1 MMPRWARIALLG
13 AWGFAGCGLVAKL
26 RADDPGAGEQI
37 VDGDGIVASE
47 AEAGVVPLVDPE
59 VPVPYTKTVDLIQR
73 LYMYVDR
80 VSPQG
85 LFAAAAIGLERGV
98 DWLHVDVRDGVAR
111 LRHGGGRDLGAVTVT
126 GWGDLAAGLYGLEKA
141 VYRAG
146 VPWGAV
152 NLRLTLLAGLT
163 TELDPYSRILA
174 GDKLD
179 SFDTR
184 LKGTLV
190 GIGASLKRV
199 DDRIVITDVQPDGP
213 AALAGVTPGDVV
225 LAIDDTSTLNLPVRE
240 AVRKIRGERDT
251 DVRLRLLRGGAEL
264 DVTLTRAQVVVDNV
278 RHEALDGG
286 VGYVRVESVSQQTLS
301 NLTRALALLAA
312 DDAAPTGLIL
322 DLRGNTGG
330 SMKESAAVV
339 DHFVKGGVVLTTQ
352 GRDGHPVADLVP
364 EIDAD
369 DDLAEPD
376 LPIIVLVDPKTAS
389 GAEIISGALLGL
401 DRAALV
407 GQRTFGKGQVQKVYT
422 LEPGLSFKLT
432 VAEYRV
438 TDDVAVVDVGVQPDV
453 HVGHI
458 VVAPDA
464 VRVEGFDLVR
474 ERVPWDAIVPAVS
487 MFDGSDRSD
496 GGDAPPI
503 DVPRELARRAL
514 VSAASAARDDLTA
527 ALADATRALRAE
539 QEAALQ
545 AALAPRAVDWST
557 APAEGP
563 APVARVEVSVGPL
576 PTPDPAAPDDRQVT
590 VRVRNAGAEPL
601 YRAWVQLDCATFSPW
616 DDLAFP
622 VGKLAPGELRE
633 VTARVKLAP
642 GVLERADVAQVTLR
656 TDRRPTVQLP
666 DAVLRAATTADPHL
680 RVAAQLLPLPD
691 APGDY
696 DVAVTLTNRSDIA
709 LTGLEVWSEAPSDAR
724 LELLQAGAR
733 VDQLAP
739 RGTAT
744 LHLRLRRGAPGVQG
758 PESFPLQLTV
768 EADRFGVLFTPEVTL
783 DVDGRVATREAPVVT
798 LGRHPLTAAAGRL
811 SIPVEVTD
819 DGRLEDIV
827 LFHNGE
833 KLLWHDGGTSRQR
846 LQLVIQLVS
855 GVNTLVVAATDET
868 GTRTQLTWR
877 VLGEG
882 PVPQS
887 TPGSGA
893 LDDGRSWAPRARGH
907 HGQDG

>member
-1 MMPRWARIALLG
+1 MPRWARAALL
-13 AWGFAGCGLVAKL
+13 AWGFAGCGLFAGL
-26 RADDPGAGEQI
+26 RADDPNAGERL

-47 AEAGVVPLVDPE
+47 LEAGAVPLIDPD
-59 VPVPYTKTVDLIQR
+59 VPAPYTKTVDLIQR

-111 LRHGGGRDLGAVTVT
+111 LRHGGGRELGAVTVT

-146 VPWGAV
+146 VPWGEV
-152 NLRLTLLAGLT
+152 NLRLTILAGLT
-163 TELDPYSRILA
+163 TELDPYSRMLA

-199 DDRIVITDVQPDGP
+199 DDRIVVTEVQPDGP
-213 AALAGVTPGDVV
+213 AALAGVTAGDVV

-251 DVRLRLLRGGAEL
+251 DVRLRLLRAGAEL
-264 DVTLTRAQVVVDNV
+264 DVTLTRDQVVVDNV

-286 VGYVRVESVSQQTLS
+286 VGYVRVESVSQQTLA

-312 DDAAPTGLIL
+312 ADAAPTGLIL

-389 GAEIISGALLGL
+389 GAEIISGALMGLG
-401 DRAALV
+401 RAALV

-438 TDDVAVVDVGVQPDV
+438 TDEVAVVDVGVQPDV

-474 ERVPWDAIVPAVS
+474 ERVPWDAILPAVAL
-487 MFDGSDRSD
+487 SDAE
-496 GGDAPPI
+496 DAL

-514 VSAASAARDDLTA
+514 LSTASPDRDDLTT
-527 ALADATRALRAE
+527 ALAEASAALRAE
-539 QEAALQ
+539 QEASLQ
-545 AALAPRAVDWST
+545 AALAPRAVDWSA
-557 APAEGP
+557 APADGP
-563 APVARVEVSVGPL
+563 APAARVEVSAGPA
-576 PTPDPAAPDDRQVT
+576 PTPDPAAPDDRWVT
-590 VRVRNAGAEPL
+590 VRVRNIGADTL

-622 VGKLAPGELRE
+622 VGRLAPGELRE
-633 VTARVKLAP
+633 VTARVSLAP

-656 TDRRPTVQLP
+656 ADRRPTIQLP
-666 DAVLRAATTADPHL
+666 DAILRAATTPDPHL
-680 RVAAQLLPLPD
+680 RVSAQLLPLPD

-696 DVAVTLTNRSDIA
+696 DVAVTVTNRSDVA
-709 LTGLEVWSEAPSDAR
+709 LSGLEVWSEAPSDAR

-783 DVDGRVATREAPVVT
+783 DVDGRVTTREAPVVM

-811 SIPVEVTD
+811 SIPVEVVD

-833 KLLWHDGGTSRQR
+833 KLLWHDGGAARQR
-846 LQLVIQLVS
+846 LQLVIQLAP
-855 GVNTLVVAATDET
+855 GVNTLVVAATDDT

-882 PVPQS
+882 PAPQAS
-887 TPGSGA
+887 PGSGA
-893 LDDGRSWAPRARGH
+893 LDDGRSWAPRTRGH
-907 HGQDG
+907 HGQEG